1 MICFVIMH
9 NMTIFFSF
17 CYISSVP
24 FPSYF
29 VSTVR
34 LTILYI
40 LFLIKYLINNQVKHI
55 EWTQFRYQFIV
66 KFKIIYD
73 DYFYI
78 RLFLI
83 LKIWHV
89 ISCLQL
95 IFFFKFKNL
104 SMKFDIRNVNLNE
117 HYTNIIKL
125 YIAIQNN
132 RNGSKSFLSLC
143 SICVT

>member
-1 MICFVIMH
+1 MKCFVIIH

-24 FPSYF
+24 FPSFF

-40 LFLIKYLINNQVKHI
+40 LFLIKYLINNQVNRQNEQISVYHKKWNDI
-55 EWTQFRYQFIV
+55 WW
-66 KFKIIYD
+66 
-73 DYFYI
+73 YFYI
-78 RLFLI
+78 QLFLI
-83 LKIWHV
+83 LKILHV
-89 ISCLQL
+89 ISCLQF
-95 IFFFKFKNL
+95 IFFFKFKIWN
-104 SMKFDIRNVNLNE
+104 MKSDIRNVNLNE
-117 HYTNIIKL
+117 HHTNNIKL

-132 RNGSKSFLSLC
+132 RNESKSFLSLC